1 MNWSRFVE
9 EFKDIDRR
17 NFLGEYLKWGS
28 RFRDAYERTEPID
41 FEFNRL
47 IIAGMGGSGIVG
59 DIIRDFLEYEYGL
72 ITYVIKDSI
81 VPIKLSRDD
90 LFIGISF
97 SGNTIETIDAVLNAL
112 KMNAKIVV
120 VTTDGLLSKLAEEKG
135 FKAVIIEPALAPR
148 AGLPQMLGATLK
160 LLSTIVNLKNEYIR
174 IAEAL
179 DDDCKKYDISV
190 KENRAYKLAYN
201 MLGRLPVV
209 YSHRKYR
216 AVLHRIKSSINENAK
231 MNAYYAVAPELYH
244 NEIESYEEVI
254 DPGILPILLMDDEEN
269 DILKYLSRYFEEF
282 KIDYIYM
289 LYEGKTYL
297 EKMLR
302 MITLFDI
309 ASIYLAGLRRIDPYE
324 IKAINVIKKW
334 RS

>member
-1 MNWSRFVE
+1 
-9 EFKDIDRR
+9 
-17 NFLGEYLKWGS
+17 
-28 RFRDAYERTEPID
+28 
-41 FEFNRL
+41 
-47 IIAGMGGSGIVG
+47 
-59 DIIRDFLEYEYGL
+59 
-72 ITYVIKDSI
+72 
-81 VPIKLSRDD
+81 
-90 LFIGISF
+90 
-97 SGNTIETIDAVLNAL
+97 
-112 KMNAKIVV
+112 
-120 VTTDGLLSKLAEEKG
+120 
-135 FKAVIIEPALAPR
+135 
-148 AGLPQMLGATLK
+148 
-160 LLSTIVNLKNEYIR
+160 
-174 IAEAL
+174 
-179 DDDCKKYDISV
+179 
-190 KENRAYKLAYN
+190 
-201 MLGRLPVV
+201 
-209 YSHRKYR
+209 
-216 AVLHRIKSSINENAK
+216 